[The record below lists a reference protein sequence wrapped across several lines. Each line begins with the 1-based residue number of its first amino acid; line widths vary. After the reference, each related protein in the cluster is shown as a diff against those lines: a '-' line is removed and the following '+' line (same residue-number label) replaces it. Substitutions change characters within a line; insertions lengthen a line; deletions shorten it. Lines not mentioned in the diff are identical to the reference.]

1 MSQQTITARESEF
14 LKFAI
19 DVGVLRFGEF
29 TLKSGRVSPYFF
41 DAGLFNTGA
50 LLARL
55 AQFYAATLAAAEP
68 EDFMLFGPAYKGI
81 PLATA
86 TAAALAEHHDRNV
99 PFAFNRKEVKDHG
112 EGGQIVGAK
121 ISGRIV
127 IIDDVVTA
135 GTSVGEAIKIIETA
149 GAQPAALVIALD
161 REEKIGE
168 NGRSTIQDVHDRFGL
183 TVHAIARFSKLIEY
197 LRRTPNLN
205 NQVGALEAYR
215 DRYGIAPE

>member
-1 MSQQTITARESEF
+1 MSQQTITAREREF

-19 DVGVLRFGEF
+19 DSGVLRFGEF

-55 AQFYAATLAAAEP
+55 ARFYASTLAAVEP

-81 PLATA
+81 PLAAA
-86 TAAALAEHHDRNV
+86 TAAALAEHHDRHV
-99 PFAFNRKEVKDHG
+99 PFAFNRKEIKDHG
-112 EGGQIVGAK
+112 EGGQIVGAE
-121 ISGRIV
+121 IAGRVV

-135 GTSVGEAIKIIETA
+135 GTAVGEAIEIIESA
-149 GAQPAALVIALD
+149 GAQPAALTIALD
-161 REEKIGE
+161 REEKTSE
-168 NGRSTIQDVHDRFGL
+168 NGPSAVQDIRDRLGL

-197 LRRTPNLN
+197 LRNTPDLS
-205 NQVGALEAYR
+205 NQVSALEAYR
-215 DRYGIAPE
+215 DRYGMLGE

>member
-1 MSQQTITARESEF
+1 MPQQTITAHEHEF

-19 DVGVLRFGEF
+19 DSGVLLFGKF

-55 AQFYAATLAAAEP
+55 ARFYATTLAVAEP

-81 PLATA
+81 PLAAATA
-86 TAAALAEHHDRNV
+86 TALAEHHDRHV
-99 PFAFNRKEVKDHG
+99 PFAFNRKEAKDHG
-112 EGGQIVGAK
+112 EGGQIIGAE
-121 ISGRIV
+121 IIGRVV

-135 GTSVGEAIKIIETA
+135 GTSVGEAIEIIVSA

-161 REEKIGE
+161 REESISE
-168 NGRSTIQDVHDRFGL
+168 NGRSTVQDIRDRFGL
-183 TVHAIARFSKLIEY
+183 TVHTITRFSKLIEY
-197 LRRTPNLN
+197 LRNDPDLG
-205 NQVGALEAYR
+205 NQVSALEAYR
-215 DRYGIAPE
+215 DRYGMVFE